1 MKLYRDP
8 LYFMLYEKVGDQELA
23 KDLTIESLGKAF
35 KKLHLYVPNY
45 VFSTWLFTVARN
57 HCIDY
62 LRKNKLPTV
71 SIDKMMLDVDGKRT
85 NFDLI
90 SDMLNPEQE
99 MEKKQ
104 RIAILRQIVDQ
115 LKPLNPYGDSKNDF
129 DKWVLRQHI
138 KPPFWAGMK
147 FFNVYGPNEYHKG
160 RMASV
165 ILHAFRQIN
174 RTGEMKLFRSHNPE
188 FEDGKQKRD
197 FIYVKDVVNICH
209 FLMDARPESGLYNVG
224 SGKARTFL
232 DLTLNTFE
240 AMNRE
245 KDVSFIDTPEDIR
258 DKYQYFTEAS
268 INKLISAGYKKGF
281 HTLEQGVK
289 DYVENYLMDHK
300 YF

>member
-1 MKLYRDP
+1 MTNNLTEKGKRDLKLINRALESGDPTAYNELMKLYRDP

-71 SIDKMMLDVDGKRT
+71 SIDKMMLDEDGKRT

-115 LKPLNPYGDSKNDF
+115 LKPKYRTLVK
-129 DKWVLRQHI
+129 LRYFKEMTYDEIATTLDIPIGTVKAQLHRSREQLFKIMSGI
-138 KPPFWAGMK
+138 K
-147 FFNVYGPNEYHKG
+147 
-160 RMASV
+160 
-165 ILHAFRQIN
+165 
-174 RTGEMKLFRSHNPE
+174 
-188 FEDGKQKRD
+188 
-197 FIYVKDVVNICH
+197 
-209 FLMDARPESGLYNVG
+209 DAY
-224 SGKARTFL
+224 
-232 DLTLNTFE
+232 
-240 AMNRE
+240 
-245 KDVSFIDTPEDIR
+245 
-258 DKYQYFTEAS
+258 
-268 INKLISAGYKKGF
+268 
-281 HTLEQGVK
+281 
-289 DYVENYLMDHK
+289 
-300 YF
+300 

>member
-1 MKLYRDP
+1 MTNNLTDKGRRDLKLINRALETGDPTAYNELMKLYRDP

-71 SIDKMMLDVDGKRT
+71 SIDKMMLDEEGKRT

-115 LKPLNPYGDSKNDF
+115 LKPKYRALVK
-129 DKWVLRQHI
+129 LRYFKEMTYDEIATTLDVPIGTVKAQLHRSREQLFKIMSGI
-138 KPPFWAGMK
+138 K
-147 FFNVYGPNEYHKG
+147 
-160 RMASV
+160 
-165 ILHAFRQIN
+165 
-174 RTGEMKLFRSHNPE
+174 
-188 FEDGKQKRD
+188 
-197 FIYVKDVVNICH
+197 
-209 FLMDARPESGLYNVG
+209 
-224 SGKARTFL
+224 
-232 DLTLNTFE
+232 E
-240 AMNRE
+240 A
-245 KDVSFIDTPEDIR
+245 
-258 DKYQYFTEAS
+258 Y
-268 INKLISAGYKKGF
+268 
-281 HTLEQGVK
+281 
-289 DYVENYLMDHK
+289 
-300 YF
+300 

>member
-1 MKLYRDP
+1 MTNNLTEKGKRDLKLINRALETGDPTAYNELMKLYRDP

-71 SIDKMMLDVDGKRT
+71 SIDKMMLDEDGKRT

-115 LKPLNPYGDSKNDF
+115 LKPKYRTLVK
-129 DKWVLRQHI
+129 LRYFKEMTYDEIATTLDIPIGTVKAQLHRSREQLFKIMSGI
-138 KPPFWAGMK
+138 K
-147 FFNVYGPNEYHKG
+147 
-160 RMASV
+160 
-165 ILHAFRQIN
+165 
-174 RTGEMKLFRSHNPE
+174 
-188 FEDGKQKRD
+188 
-197 FIYVKDVVNICH
+197 
-209 FLMDARPESGLYNVG
+209 DAY
-224 SGKARTFL
+224 
-232 DLTLNTFE
+232 
-240 AMNRE
+240 
-245 KDVSFIDTPEDIR
+245 
-258 DKYQYFTEAS
+258 
-268 INKLISAGYKKGF
+268 
-281 HTLEQGVK
+281 
-289 DYVENYLMDHK
+289 
-300 YF
+300 